1 MCYTPIYGTTGVV
14 ARTQAN
20 PAPERVAASVEA
32 PMTEIKVLL
41 LRGVN
46 VAGANRLPMPEF
58 RQMLLEQGLA
68 QIHTHIQS
76 GNAVF
81 LDAGVADIEAKI
93 TAAMKDRFGFAP
105 VMFLM
110 GIKAYDAILTANPYH
125 QHGLA
130 DGAKVHIFF
139 LGKPLPAADHAALAA
154 LAGPGESVKIT
165 DAAIYLNAP
174 NGIGRSALANK
185 LSQPYKVPMTARNQ
199 NSTMAI
205 AALARTITL

>member
-1 MCYTPIYGTTGVV
+1 MK
-14 ARTQAN
+14 A
-20 PAPERVAASVEA
+20 
-32 PMTEIKVLL
+32 IKVLL

-81 LDAGVADIEAKI
+81 LDNGVTEIEAKI

-105 VMFLM
+105 LMFMMSLA
-110 GIKAYDAILTANPYH
+110 AYDAILAANPYH
-125 QHGLA
+125 QHGLV
-130 DGAKVHIFF
+130 DGSTVHIFF
-139 LGKPLPAADHAALAA
+139 LGKPLPAASHAALAA
-154 LAGPGESVKIT
+154 MAGPGESLKIS

-174 NGIGRSALANK
+174 AGIGRSALANK
-185 LSQPYKVPMTARNQ
+185 LSQSLTVPVTARNQ
-199 NSTMAI
+199 TSATAI
-205 AALARTITL
+205 AALARTITV

>member
-1 MCYTPIYGTTGVV
+1 MCYTPTYGTTDVA
-14 ARTQAN
+14 ARTQGN
-20 PAPERVAASVEA
+20 PAPERVAVSVER
-32 PMTEIKVLL
+32 PMTDIKVLL

-81 LDAGVADIEAKI
+81 LDPGVADVETKI
-93 TAAMKDRFGFAP
+93 TTAMKDRFGFAP
-105 VMFLM
+105 MLFLM
-110 GIKAYDAILTANPYH
+110 GLKAYDAILAANPYH
-125 QHGLA
+125 QHGVA
-130 DGAKVHIFF
+130 DGSKVHLYF
-139 LGKPLPAADHAALAA
+139 LAKPLPVAEHAALTA
-154 LAGPGESVKIT
+154 LISNGESLKIT

-185 LSQPYKVPMTARNQ
+185 LSQSLKVPVTERNQ
-199 NSTMAI
+199 TSASAI
-205 AALARTITL
+205 AALARTITV

>member
-1 MCYTPIYGTTGVV
+1 MCYTPTYGTTDVA

-20 PAPERVAASVEA
+20 PAPERVAVSVEA
-32 PMTEIKVLL
+32 PMTKIKVLL

-68 QIHTHIQS
+68 QVHIHIQS

-81 LDAGVADIEAKI
+81 LDTGVADVEAKI
-93 TAAMKDRFGFAP
+93 SAAMKDRFGFAP
-105 VMFLM
+105 TMFLLDLA
-110 GIKAYDAILTANPYH
+110 AYDAVLAANPYH
-125 QHGLA
+125 QQGVV

-139 LGKPLPAADHAALAA
+139 LGKPLPTADQAALTGLVGA
-154 LAGPGESVKIT
+154 GESFKIT

-174 NGIGRSALANK
+174 NGIGRSALATK
-185 LSQPYKVPMTARNQ
+185 LSQSLKVPVTARNHT
-199 NSTMAI
+199 SATAI
-205 AALARTITL
+205 AALARTIQV

>member
-14 ARTQAN
+14 ARTQAKA
-20 PAPERVAASVEA
+20 APERVAVSAER

-81 LDAGVADIEAKI
+81 LDTGVAQIETKI
-93 TAAMKDRFGFAP
+93 AAAMKDRFGFAP
-105 VMFLM
+105 TMFLL
-110 GIKAYDAILTANPYH
+110 GLKAYDAILAANPYH
-125 QHGLA
+125 QHGVA
-130 DGAKVHIFF
+130 DGSKVHIFF
-139 LGKPLPAADHAALAA
+139 LARPLPTADHPALTA
-154 LAGPGESVKIT
+154 LAGPGESIKIT

-174 NGIGRSALANK
+174 NGIGRSALATK
-185 LSQPYKVPMTARNQ
+185 LGQGLKVAATERNQ
-199 NSTMAI
+199 TSAAAI
-205 AALARTITL
+205 AALARTITV

>member
-1 MCYTPIYGTTGVV
+1 MCYTPTYGTTDVV
-14 ARTQAN
+14 ARTQDN
-20 PAPERVAASVEA
+20 PAPERVAAPVEA

-58 RQMLLEQGLA
+58 RQMLLEQGLT

-81 LDAGVADIEAKI
+81 LDTGVTDVEAKI

-105 VMFLM
+105 TMFLM
-110 GIKAYDAILTANPYH
+110 GLAAYDAILAANPYH

-130 DGAKVHIFF
+130 EGTKVHFFF
-139 LGKPLPAADHAALAA
+139 LGQPLPAADHAALMA

-165 DAAIYLNAP
+165 DAVIYLNAP

-185 LSQPYKVPMTARNQ
+185 LGQSLKTPVTERNQ
-199 NSTMAI
+199 SSAMAI
-205 AALARTITL
+205 AALARTITV

>member
-1 MCYTPIYGTTGVV
+1 MCYTPTYGTTDVV
-14 ARTQAN
+14 ARTRGN
-20 PAPERVAASVEA
+20 PVPERVAASVES

-68 QIHTHIQS
+68 QVHTHIQS

-81 LDAGVADIEAKI
+81 LDTGVSDLDAKI

-105 VMFLM
+105 TMFLM
-110 GIKAYDAILTANPYH
+110 GIKAFDAILTANPYH
-125 QHGLA
+125 QHGLV
-130 DGAKVHIFF
+130 DGTQVHFFF
-139 LGKPLPAADHAALAA
+139 LGKPLPAAQHAALTAI
-154 LAGPGESVKIT
+154 AGPGESVKIT

-185 LSQPYKVPMTARNQ
+185 LGQLLTVPVTARNQ
-199 NSTMAI
+199 TSAAAI
-205 AALARTITL
+205 SALARTITV